1 MSIRHKS
8 GEFCTVPQIYKSLS
22 LFLVSALI
30 FTCNSQALAQTS
42 EVKSTEVKT
51 ETTSTLKPVNE
62 KILPLINLGYDLI
75 GKGQYDKAVQTL
87 EKAVK
92 ADKDSVSARRYLAFA
107 QVMQGSSLEALKSMQ
122 ILSKMAV
129 PRALDWYIFGQA
141 YLGAGGPKHAKACFT
156 QALTYSPNYDAAR
169 GGLIRALVAS
179 GDFDGAVSAVQEG
192 LAQSKS
198 SDVKKYYSTMYSLV
212 MAQKQ
217 ASENTGVTTQGDTPT
232 PQQSEDEGPILIK
245 PTNGG

>member
-1 MSIRHKS
+1 ML
-8 GEFCTVPQIYKSLS
+8 GA
-22 LFLVSALI
+22 ALI
-30 FTCNSQALAQTS
+30 FSCNSQALAQTS
-42 EVKSTEVKT
+42 ETKATEVKS
-51 ETTSTLKPVNE
+51 ETTTQLKPVNE
-62 KILPLINLGYDLI
+62 KILPMINLGYDQI

-107 QVMQGSSLEALKSMQ
+107 QVMQGNSLEALKNMQ
-122 ILSKMAV
+122 VLSKMV
-129 PRALDWYIFGQA
+129 TPRSLDWYIFGQA
-141 YLGAGGPKHAKACFT
+141 YLGAGGARHAKACFT

-169 GGLIRALVAS
+169 GGLIRALVAA
-179 GDFDGAVSAVQEG
+179 GDFEGAVTTVQEG
-192 LAQSKS
+192 LGQSKS
-198 SDVKKYYSTMYSLV
+198 PEVKKYYATMYSLV

-217 ASENTGVTTQGDTPT
+217 AAENPNITNQTVTSA